1 MLILYSYF
9 IFYKVRATTDRRR
22 TAASPSSSAPISDVR
37 QEIIFRLESYR
48 AQKGLK
54 NDTMTSDSKVEKDVL
69 IEILTDLGQVGSA
82 LKVCLNRLSGL
93 TVSEVATWIQE
104 RKDRDGVFS
113 GLSHFSPVE
122 TDNIPG
128 QSYAEDSEISRS
140 SSVRTHDKMY
150 ERESASSKT
159 NNSKASSTQ
168 GKGQGSIAGGGSVTS
183 SARGSVKGG
192 SGKSN
197 KSIDKLKLVQNSTA
211 LKIADSRADTRRLKN
226 EKATNDVFTDDTD
239 TDADRRRRNVLS
251 PVPEMS
257 QSSSGY
263 SSSPALSDSEEEDLG
278 GGKYPRDED
287 DSESDSGDDMRLGG
301 LPQGM
306 GPHGVNTIYED
317 DDEYSSEG
325 SPETPPPTAFTP
337 GHLNFYPP
345 NAVTKSEKELAKIEE
360 EDELYSDTNDDNDDE
375 DEDNNDEDDDD
386 DGRMFLSNTHKTQ
399 GLIPD
404 WRDWTDALSAGSR
417 DRNWLMKSLL
427 LISELCRSNFR
438 AQKKSAH
445 FLPPELLLSLLQSG
459 KLSDQNRLVICLFSC
474 L

>member
-1 MLILYSYF
+1 
-9 IFYKVRATTDRRR
+9 
-22 TAASPSSSAPISDVR
+22 
-37 QEIIFRLESYR
+37 
-48 AQKGLK
+48 
-54 NDTMTSDSKVEKDVL
+54 MTSESKVEKDVL

-82 LKVCLNRLSGL
+82 LKTCLIRLTGY
-93 TVSEVATWIQE
+93 TVSEVGTWIQE

-128 QSYAEDSEISRS
+128 QSYADDSEISRS

-159 NNSKASSTQ
+159 NNSKASSTR
-168 GKGQGSIAGGGSVTS
+168 GKGGQGQGSGSVTGGGSVAS
-183 SARGSVKGG
+183 SARGGSGKGG

-197 KSIDKLKLVQNSTA
+197 KSIEKLKQIQNATA
-211 LKIADSRADTRRLKN
+211 LKTTDSRLEARRPKSDI
-226 EKATNDVFTDDTD
+226 AMTDDFIDDND
-239 TDADRRRRNVLS
+239 TDVDRRRRNVLS

-263 SSSPALSDSEEEDLG
+263 SSSPALSDSEDEDAG
-278 GGKYPRDED
+278 ERGKYPKGEND
-287 DSESDSGDDMRLGG
+287 DSESDSGDDMRIGG

-317 DDEYSSEG
+317 DDEYSSDG

-337 GHLNFYPP
+337 GHLNSYPQQH
-345 NAVTKSEKELAKIEE
+345 AILKSEKELAKIEE
-360 EDELYSDTNDDNDDE
+360 EDELYSDNTND
-375 DEDNNDEDDDD
+375 DEDDDD
-386 DGRMFLSNTHKTQ
+386 QDDQDDDNDDDDDNDGRRFLSNSRQTQ
-399 GLIPD
+399 GHIPD
-404 WRDWTDALSAGSR
+404 WRDWNDALSPGSR

-459 KLSDQNRLVICLFSC
+459 KLSDQNRSVSQ
-474 L
+474 